1 MEKQLEQLN
10 KFLKKLE
17 IYPNTNNIEN
27 QYKNEICL
35 NNLKIYLTKMI
46 VNNPKILIIGEA
58 PGYKGCAKT
67 GIPFTD
73 ERNMIE
79 ANHTIFG
86 LNNGYTLHNEKCL
99 YKERTSKIV
108 FEAIKGKENKVL
120 MWNIFPF
127 HPYNV
132 GTIEGNRTPNINEI
146 EEGFEFT
153 INLLDI
159 FKNIKKEN
167 IYAIGRKAQNE
178 LEKNNI
184 IFSQKYIR
192 HPSNG
197 GANEFR
203 KNIINILSN

>member
-1 MEKQLEQLN
+1 MEEKLKQLN
-10 KFLKKLE
+10 NFLKKLE
-17 IYPNTNNIEN
+17 NYPNTNNVEN

-46 VNNPKILIIGEA
+46 ANNPKILIIGEA
-58 PGYKGCAKT
+58 PGYKECAQT

-73 ERNMIE
+73 ERNMLE
-79 ANHTIFG
+79 NNNTIFG
-86 LNNGYTLHNEKCL
+86 LNKGYKVHNEKNL

-108 FEAIKGKENKVL
+108 FDTIKGKENRIL

-127 HPYNV
+127 HPYNAEK
-132 GTIEGNRTPNINEI
+132 IEGNRTPNNNEI

-153 INLLDI
+153 INLLNI

-167 IYAIGRKAQNE
+167 IYAIGRKAQNV
-178 LEKNNI
+178 LEKNAI
-184 IFSQKYIR
+184 ILPQKYIR

-203 KNIINILSN
+203 KNMINILE